1 MFCVHAGI
9 FVTELIQL
17 GLESHKLE
25 GEQEGILTSFWGD
38 FCHFIHK
45 RFMYLMCFKKK
56 MQSIMFLF
64 FPFFFSFFF
73 EYLVSVVI
81 VQIIRTLQCKIG
93 CN

>member
-45 RFMYLMCFKKK
+45 RFMYLMCF
-56 MQSIMFLF
+56 F
-64 FPFFFSFFF
+64 
-73 EYLVSVVI
+73 
-81 VQIIRTLQCKIG
+81 
-93 CN
+93 

>member
-45 RFMYLMCFKKK
+45 RYMYLMCFLFFCCCFFK
-56 MQSIMFLF
+56 MQSIMF
-64 FPFFFSFFF
+64 SFF
-73 EYLVSVVI
+73 
-81 VQIIRTLQCKIG
+81 
-93 CN
+93 

>member
-45 RFMYLMCFKKK
+45 RFMYLMCFLKKK
-56 MQSIMFLF
+56 NAINNVF
-64 FPFFFSFFF
+64 FFF

-81 VQIIRTLQCKIG
+81 VQIIQTLQCKIG

>member
-45 RFMYLMCFKKK
+45 RFMYLMCFFLKKK
-56 MQSIMFLF
+56 MQSIMF
-64 FPFFFSFFF
+64 SFF
-73 EYLVSVVI
+73 LN
-81 VQIIRTLQCKIG
+81 TLSLL
-93 CN
+93 